1 MLSQRVRSCP
11 SPTPPPRLSLWGHTC
26 PYHFTSPMGDSWDMV
41 YLQRKRGSRK
51 KGKTHSQ
58 VIAWKED
65 AEFPAGPLS
74 LIPTP
79 QGREG
84 DGAGVGWRWRAVTTA
99 RAFPVRSI
107 CSVSSHPSEQQSL
120 EEWETW
126 DLSLGFPTLLD
137 VILDKSAGLTFSA
150 NKMGGYATKGQVK

>member
-1 MLSQRVRSCP
+1 MLSQRISSCP
-11 SPTPPPRLSLWGHTC
+11 SPTLPPLLSLWGHTY
-26 PYHFTSPMGDSWDMV
+26 PYHFTSPTGDSWDMV

-51 KGKTHSQ
+51 KGKTLSQ

-65 AEFPAGPLS
+65 TVFPDGPLS
-74 LIPTP
+74 LIPNP

-84 DGAGVGWRWRAVTTA
+84 DGAGVGWKWRAVTTA

-107 CSVSSHPSEQQSL
+107 CSVSSHLPEQQPQ

-137 VILDKSAGLTFSA
+137 VILKKSEGLTFSA
-150 NKMGGYATKGQVK
+150 NKMELCQERIG